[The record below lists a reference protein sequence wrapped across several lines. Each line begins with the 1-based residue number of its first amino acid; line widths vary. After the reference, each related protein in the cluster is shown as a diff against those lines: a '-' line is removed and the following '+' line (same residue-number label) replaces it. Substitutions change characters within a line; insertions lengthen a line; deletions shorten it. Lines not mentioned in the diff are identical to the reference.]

1 MLEIQPPL
9 HGNNLSRLYGNTAP
23 QYINE
28 MILQGNSQAK
38 FAAGALPEGKKAG
51 TGKHGDGTGKPWQ
64 YQQVR
69 TGKKIKTNKPKKKNK
84 NKKKNNAQPNS
95 AYIVFNYGTS

>member
-69 TGKKIKTNKPKKKNK
+69 TGKKNKNKQTKTNKQ
-84 NKKKNNAQPNS
+84 KNNAQPNS
-95 AYIVFNYGTS
+95 AYIVFNFGTS

>member
-1 MLEIQPPL
+1 
-9 HGNNLSRLYGNTAP
+9 
-23 QYINE
+23 

-38 FAAGALPEGKKAG
+38 FAGGALPEGKKAG

-69 TGKKIKTNKPKKKNK
+69 TGKKTKTNKSKQKKKA
-84 NKKKNNAQPNS
+84 KKN
-95 AYIVFNYGTS
+95 GKTK